1 MWTQKRTFLIAFAA
15 APAPAAAPAAP
26 AVHETII
33 STQSLTH
40 EITHIPGG
48 TTTATTRLAVT
59 VTNDMM
65 ASPISLFFYNASQH

>member
-1 MWTQKRTFLIAFAA
+1 MWTRGRTFLIEFAA
-15 APAPAAAPAAP
+15 AAAPAAAPAAP

-33 STQSLTH
+33 NTQSLTH
-40 EITHIPGG
+40 EITHVPGG

-65 ASPISLFFYNASQH
+65 ASPISLFFYHASQY